1 MFHSPPVPSARL
13 AASAARAQPAIA
25 PARDMAEWRCA
36 MEELRE
42 LEYQFARARQAGHRD
57 LMLSLGSELHAA
69 TVRADLLLAQSVAT
83 ARQETRA
90 KAADGNA
97 RAGRVAG
104 RPAFNADAKTGPAS
118 ADRP

>member
-1 MFHSPPVPSARL
+1 
-13 AASAARAQPAIA
+13 
-25 PARDMAEWRCA
+25 
-36 MEELRE
+36 
-42 LEYQFARARQAGHRD
+42 
-57 LMLSLGSELHAA
+57 
-69 TVRADLLLAQSVAT
+69 VRADLLLAQSVAT